1 MYMMSILC
9 RFDTINTAQEIG
21 KMELLI
27 LYISKARKRDQNVK
41 SAKMNTLVKTH
52 PLFFYTLLVII
63 VIQ

>member
-1 MYMMSILC
+1 MMS
-9 RFDTINTAQEIG
+9 FDTINTAQEIG

-27 LYISKARKRDQNVK
+27 LYISKARKRDQNEK
-41 SAKMNTLVKTH
+41 SAIMNTLVKTY